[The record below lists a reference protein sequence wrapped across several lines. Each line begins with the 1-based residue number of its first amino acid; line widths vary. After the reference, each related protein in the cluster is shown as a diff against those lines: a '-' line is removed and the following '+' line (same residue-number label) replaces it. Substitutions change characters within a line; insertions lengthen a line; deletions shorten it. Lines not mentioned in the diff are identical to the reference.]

1 MKLAK
6 DFDEFLANHVNINQS
21 RLDKLNDHVA
31 AVTTHLSRHLEGFEK
46 VERQGS
52 YALRT
57 IIKPKEKREYD
68 ADILLFMEHQP
79 GKKPAD
85 YINDAYNCLR
95 QHGTYKDMAHRKTRC
110 VMVDYAGDFHLDI
123 VPCVEVNGQRYICN
137 NKTNKF
143 EETDGT
149 GYRDWFNDKTRIT
162 NGNLKRVT
170 RLLKYMRDHK
180 GNFTAPSILLTTL
193 IGMSV
198 QDNEGDTHFKTVP
211 DTLKTVCNRI
221 DAFLQ
226 ANPFMPEIRNPV
238 LRQETFTR
246 HWDQNKYRNFREK
259 FEIYTQQ
266 VNDAFDETDS
276 RQSVQKWQKLLGEDF
291 AKNKSV
297 SKNGGATGATAMA
310 PATVTPRKPYAR

>member
-1 MKLAK
+1 MKRVE
-6 DFDEFLANHVNINQS
+6 DFNEFLSDHVNINQS

-31 AVTTHLSRHLEGFEK
+31 AVTTHLSRHLESYEK

-57 IIKPKEKREYD
+57 IIKPKENREYD
-68 ADILLFMEHQP
+68 ADVLLFMKYRP

-85 YINDAYNCLR
+85 YINEAYNYLME
-95 QHGTYKDMAHRKTRC
+95 HGTYKNMVHRRTRC

-123 VPCVEVNGQRYICN
+123 VPCVEINGQRHICN
-137 NKTNKF
+137 NKTNQF
-143 EETDGT
+143 EITDGT
-149 GYRDWFNDKTRIT
+149 GYRDWFNGKTRIT

-198 QDNEGDTHFKTVP
+198 QDNEGDANFKTVP

-221 DAFLQ
+221 NAFLQ
-226 ANPFMPEIRNPV
+226 APPLEAGN
-238 LRQETFTR
+238 
-246 HWDQNKYRNFREK
+246 
-259 FEIYTQQ
+259 TQPGVEPRDFHPALGSEQ
-266 VNDAFDETDS
+266 VPQLPGKVRDLHRPGKRRLE
-276 RQSVQKWQKLLGEDF
+276 
-291 AKNKSV
+291 
-297 SKNGGATGATAMA
+297 
-310 PATVTPRKPYAR
+310 

>member
-1 MKLAK
+1 MKRVE
-6 DFDEFLANHVNINQS
+6 DFNEFLSDHVNINQS

-31 AVTTHLSRHLEGFEK
+31 AVTTHLSRHLDAFEK

-57 IIKPKEKREYD
+57 IIKPKEHREYD
-68 ADILLFMEHQP
+68 ADVLLFMKYQR

-95 QHGTYKDMAHRKTRC
+95 QHGTYKDMVHRKTRC

-123 VPCVEVNGQRYICN
+123 VPCVEINGQRYICN
-137 NKTNKF
+137 NKTDQF
-143 EETDGT
+143 EMTDGT
-149 GYRDWFNDKTRIT
+149 GYRDWFNEKTRIT
-162 NGNLKRVT
+162 NGNLKRAT
-170 RLLKYMRDHK
+170 RVLKYMRDHK

-198 QDNEGDTHFKTVP
+198 QDNEGDANFKTVP
-211 DTLKTVCNRI
+211 DTLKTVYNRI
-221 DAFLQ
+221 NAFLQ
-226 ANPFMPEIRNPV
+226 ANPLKPEIRNPV
-238 LRQETFTR
+238 LPQETFTR

-259 FEIYTQQ
+259 FEIYTGQ
-266 VNDAFDETDS
+266 VNDAFNETDPRRS
-276 RQSVQKWQKLLGEDF
+276 LQKWQKLLGEDF
-291 AKNKSV
+291 GKSV
-297 SKNGGATGATAMA
+297 SKSKSRGASSTAAMS

>member
-1 MKLAK
+1 MKRLE
-6 DFDEFLANHVNINQS
+6 DFNEFLSDHVNINQS

-31 AVTTHLSRHLEGFEK
+31 AVTTHLSRHLESYEK

-57 IIKPKEKREYD
+57 IIKPKENREYD
-68 ADILLFMEHQP
+68 ADVLLFMKYQP

-95 QHGTYKDMAHRKTRC
+95 EHRTYRDMVHRKTRC
-110 VMVDYAGDFHLDI
+110 VMVDYSGNFHLDI
-123 VPCVEVNGQRYICN
+123 VPCVEINRQRHICN
-137 NKTNKF
+137 NKTNQF
-143 EETDGT
+143 EITDGT
-149 GYRDWFNDKTRIT
+149 GYRDWLNGKTQVT

-198 QDNEGDTHFKTVP
+198 QDSEGDANFKTVP

-221 DAFLQ
+221 NAFLQ
-226 ANPFMPEIRNPV
+226 ANPLKPEIRNPV
-238 LRQETFTR
+238 LPQETFTR
-246 HWDQNKYRNFREK
+246 HWDQNKYNNFRDK
-259 FEIYTQQ
+259 FNIYNDQ
-266 VNDAFDETDS
+266 VNDAFDETDPRRS
-276 RQSVQKWQKLLGEDF
+276 LQKWQKLFGEDF
-291 AKNKSV
+291 GKSK
-297 SKNGGATGATAMA
+297 SKNNGAPSGVAMA
-310 PATVTPRKPYAR
+310 AATVTPRKPYAR